1 MTGKWEVLLRP
12 QVRGVII
19 EGLSNAG
26 KTSVLRAIKREQA
39 KDEESERSVVILGEH
54 YSQALQTIDH
64 ELVMLTQQ
72 EHQNL
77 LTDRVRGI
85 EELNDW
91 AIRLGGSPSRRSRG
105 LFFVFERFHI
115 NHRYAYDYDEAFM
128 EGLESRLAE
137 LGASCVLLMVSPEF
151 IVERLA
157 FRVRAS
163 GRVADAKEVQE
174 EADRWMS
181 EQDIMIREAA
191 KSSVPTTLLNTDAM
205 E

>member
-1 MTGKWEVLLRP
+1 
-12 QVRGVII
+12 
-19 EGLSNAG
+19 
-26 KTSVLRAIKREQA
+26 
-39 KDEESERSVVILGEH
+39 
-54 YSQALQTIDH
+54 
-64 ELVMLTQQ
+64 
-72 EHQNL
+72 
-77 LTDRVRGI
+77 
-85 EELNDW
+85 
-91 AIRLGGSPSRRSRG
+91 
-105 LFFVFERFHI
+105 
-115 NHRYAYDYDEAFM
+115 M

-137 LGASCVLLMVSPEF
+137 LGASCVLLVVSPEF